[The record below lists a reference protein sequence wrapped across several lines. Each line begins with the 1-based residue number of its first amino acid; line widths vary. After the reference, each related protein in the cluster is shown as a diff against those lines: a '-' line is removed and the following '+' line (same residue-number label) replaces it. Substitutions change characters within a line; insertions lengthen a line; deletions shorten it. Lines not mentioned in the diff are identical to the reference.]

1 MDGMGVPGRE
11 YIQGK
16 PVVQKV
22 FNEIKSEFV
31 DAPAGVGYKCN
42 TLFYGHRAANLPI
55 VCFFS
60 KMSVGEPVSK
70 QLKDARAS
78 YLFFPGP
85 SGEIG
90 GLVVILGDAIPCK
103 IGEIGFQ
110 IVIFSAGLVLKI
122 ADPSIVRRNHR
133 YSACCVIQEFA

>member
-1 MDGMGVPGRE
+1 MKDEIGLNIFIVGRQFAEQPEVVTGRKAFAAEFPEGDEGKAGKILEMNGMGVPGRE

-22 FNEIKSEFV
+22 FDKIKSEFV

-60 KMSVGEPVSK
+60 KMSVGEGIMNYE
-70 QLKDARAS
+70 L
-78 YLFFPGP
+78 
-85 SGEIG
+85 
-90 GLVVILGDAIPCK
+90 
-103 IGEIGFQ
+103 
-110 IVIFSAGLVLKI
+110 
-122 ADPSIVRRNHR
+122 
-133 YSACCVIQEFA
+133 